1 MKSHLLSTQYFK
13 FKGGRINSA
22 AAVTLL
28 FCLVILAGVGTPL
41 ADDTLTYLK
50 SLKIEDL
57 LEAEVTSVSKKSEK
71 LSDASAAVF
80 VVTAEDIR
88 RSGAR
93 TIAEALRLAPG
104 IQVSRFD
111 ANKWAV
117 SSRGFNDT
125 FSNKLLVL
133 MDDRSVYTPLF
144 SGVFWDVQDTMIED
158 IDRIEIIR
166 GPGATLWGANAVNGV
181 INIITKSAQQTQ
193 GALITTGTGTHEAY
207 NAAVRYGDRLG
218 ADGAWRMYAKGFDR
232 GPYVNANGGDADDQ
246 WDALR
251 GGFRM
256 DLDATAQDAITVQGD
271 IYTGREDQTLDLPG
285 TLTAL
290 PAWPQKYSADFSGA
304 NLLARWRRAYGDASD
319 FAVQLYYDRT
329 HRNQAVIEE
338 DRDTVD
344 FDLQHRFQVT
354 ANQEM
359 VWGLGYR
366 FTFDDIRNGKRVAMV
381 PDSRSDRLYSAFVQD
396 EVTLQP
402 DKWWLTLGSKFEHND
417 YSGFEIQPSMRLRW
431 KPVLQQTVWAA
442 VSRAVRTP
450 SRSDHDLRSNRSPET
465 VALPFVPYSATYQP
479 AVFGDENFDS
489 EELIAWELGYRWQP
503 EPRISIDVA
512 AFYNQYDNLRTIE
525 PNPGRA
531 FLETDPQPPHIVI
544 PAFIDNKMKGTTYG
558 LEWATTWH
566 PMTNWKLT
574 AGYTWLQMDLRA
586 DDDSGDTSAEMQA
599 GYSPV
604 HQIQLRSCLD
614 LSHGWSFDSAL
625 YYVDELKDLNVP
637 AYTRLDLRIGWQPNA
652 DWEFSVSL
660 ENLLDDRHPEFAELT
675 DIVPSQ
681 IPRQIY
687 AQVTWR
693 H

>member
-1 MKSHLLSTQYFK
+1 MKPRRQTTRYISH
-13 FKGGRINSA
+13 GDRIISA
-22 AAVTLL
+22 AAATLF
-28 FCLVILAGVGTPL
+28 FCLVILSSAGTPL

-71 LSDASAAVF
+71 LSDATAAVF
-80 VVTAEDIR
+80 VITAEDIR

-93 TIAEALRLAPG
+93 TIAEALRMAPG

-133 MDDRSVYTPLF
+133 MDGRSVYTPLF

-181 INIITKSAQQTQ
+181 INVITKSAQQTQ
-193 GALITTGTGTHEAY
+193 GALVAAGTGTREAY

-232 GPYVNANGGDADDQ
+232 GPYVNADGGDADDQ

-256 DLDATAQDAITVQGD
+256 DLDATARDAVTVQGD
-271 IYTGREDQTLDLPG
+271 IYSGREDQTLDLPG

-290 PAWPQKYSADFSGA
+290 PAGPQKYSADFSGA
-304 NLLARWRRAYGDASD
+304 NLLARWRRAYGDSSN
-319 FAVQLYYDRT
+319 FAVQFYYDRT

-344 FDLQHRFQVT
+344 LDLQHRFAV
-354 ANQEM
+354 APNQEL

-366 FTFDDIRNGKRVAMV
+366 FSRDNLHNGERVAMV
-381 PDSRSDRLYSAFVQD
+381 PDSRSDQLFSAFVQN
-396 EVTLQP
+396 EITLQP
-402 DKWWLTLGSKFEHND
+402 DTWWLTLGSKFEHND

-431 KPVLQQTVWAA
+431 KPELQQTVWAA

-450 SRSDHDLRSNRSPET
+450 SRSDHDLRSNRTPET
-465 VALPFVPYSATYQP
+465 VALPFPPFTATYQP
-479 AVFGDENFDS
+479 AILGDDKFNS
-489 EELIAWELGYRWQP
+489 EELIAYEVGYRWQP

-512 AFYNQYDNLRTIE
+512 AFYNQYDNLRTVE
-525 PNPGRA
+525 P
-531 FLETDPQPPHIVI
+531 DPNGAYPESDPMPPHTVI
-544 PAFIDNKMKGTTYG
+544 PAYIDNKMEGTTYG
-558 LEWATTWH
+558 LEWAATWH
-566 PMTNWKLT
+566 PLSYWKLT
-574 AGYTWLQMDLRA
+574 AGYTWLQMNLRKA
-586 DDDSGDTSAEMQA
+586 DDSGDTTAEKQS

-625 YYVDELKDLNVP
+625 YYVDELRDLNVP
-637 AYTRLDLRIGWQPNA
+637 AYTRVDLRIGWQPKP
-652 DWEFSVSL
+652 DWEFSLSL

-675 DIVPSQ
+675 DIVPSE